1 MKTKIVLWGT
11 NANDEKILVAL
22 QLRPKDNKVDL
33 WTFPDKD
40 LTDQFVDDM
49 MNKWRDGQEVQFPE
63 NMTHQERE
71 LSVTDSL
78 LPEEIK
84 VERGDL
90 IQRAQSEWHFVV
102 LSNKLNEL
110 YENELGD
117 IKAKVDGLARFSGD
131 VFEELKGFWNK
142 VQSQIRERNLLREH
156 SEDLRNKTNKVFDH
170 LKTMRSSLDEEFRSA
185 SKEATQIFH
194 SSLDEIEQ
202 KIEGGRLSALFEE
215 LKKLQNKFRDTKLTK
230 EHRSELWERIDGAFK
245 KVKEK
250 RFGPSANSGNTAMD
264 RLQRRYDGLL
274 NAVDKMEK
282 SINRDKKDLQFQDK
296 KINTTD
302 GQLEQQIRQAKVAM
316 IEERIRSKEVK
327 LGEMMATKSELEG
340 RMKIQKEKDT
350 KRQEKVKLAEAKE
363 QAKEKIALSIK
374 EAETQRSKEE
384 NKLTAAASAILAG
397 KKVADNGGGTSII
410 EKMKDATEDLKELV
424 EDVVEEIKETVEDVI
439 EDVTEIVS
447 DATKTNESG
456 SLIDNA
462 VDTADGVA
470 SSLDQSNG
478 IKTEEE

>member
-11 NANDEKILVAL
+11 NEKDEKILVAL

-49 MNKWRDGQEVQFPE
+49 LNKWRDGKEVQFPE
-63 NMTHQERE
+63 NNTHQERE
-71 LSVTDSL
+71 LSVTDTL

-117 IKAKVDGLARFSGD
+117 LKQKVDGLTRFSSD

-156 SEDLRNKTNKVFDH
+156 SEDLRSKTNKVFDH
-170 LKTMRSSLDEEFRSA
+170 LKTMRSSLDEEFRVA
-185 SKEATQIFH
+185 SKEATQLFN
-194 SSLDEIEQ
+194 STLDDIEQ

-215 LKKLQNKFRDTKLTK
+215 LKQLQNKFRDTKLTK
-230 EHRSELWERIDGAFK
+230 EHRSEVWERIDGAFK

-250 RFGPSANSGNTAMD
+250 RFGPSATTGNSAMD
-264 RLQRRYDGLL
+264 RLQRRYDGLI
-274 NAVDKMEK
+274 NAIDKMEK

-302 GQLEQQIRQAKVAM
+302 GQLEQQIRQAKVSM
-316 IEERIRSKEVK
+316 IQERIRSKEVK
-327 LGEMMATKSELEG
+327 FGEMMSTKEELEG
-340 RMKIQKEKDT
+340 RMKIQKEKDA
-350 KRQEKVKLAEAKE
+350 KRQEKVKLAEAKAN
-363 QAKEKIALSIK
+363 AKEKIANSIK
-374 EAETQRSKEE
+374 EAEVERSKED
-384 NKLTAAASAILAG
+384 NKLSAAASAILAG
-397 KKVADNGGGTSII
+397 KAVSKNGGSTIVQKVQ
-410 EKMKDATEDLKELV
+410 EATEDLKELV
-424 EDVVEEIKETVEDVI
+424 EDVVEEIKETI
-439 EDVTEIVS
+439 EDVTEVVMNAADS
-447 DATKTNESG
+447 KKETN
-456 SLIDNA
+456 LIDNA
-462 VDTADGVA
+462 VDTIDGVA
-470 SSLDQSNG
+470 SSLDHPEVNN
-478 IKTEEE
+478 EEE